1 MSLVITSNTPK
12 NEIGTLTEGI
22 NRAFSYTNHLQGTLK
37 IDTDS
42 QIAVQS
48 VKINKT
54 GNIMLN
60 ESNTKFGFYFGRKE
74 SIYLSLSGYDETD
87 ITNNSL
93 MIPAFIV
100 GPEDRDRNFSLNTDD
115 LASQI
120 QTSFRKVLNCPNLCE
135 TDSGVGVQNPG
146 PICIPKRDGT
156 GQGFTGF
163 KWTIQETLSASCTA
177 ISPTWTNFGETGT
190 GTAPETPGPTFIVK
204 NPNTTEP
211 ICAVGTDFPL
221 SLNGG
226 VFNCSLGTHKDG
238 DDYSDFSIG
247 LSRCNGSKSIL
258 VADSDGNY
266 GIQEPD
272 YWSDAGTSDVFF
284 DWRVASIY
292 NAATDGGAHEIR
304 VYHSVAKEEDGQFE
318 EVEFE
323 YWNDEEGPRTP
334 YGGQGNDGM
343 TWESEEF
350 NLVRFTINNERMR
363 IDLIGPQGNK
373 IIATGVKGGG
383 DSNGNQ
389 TMKPV
394 GPTTRWL
401 FPKLILAPTKQ
412 MEVMSYSGVDVKDY
426 VYGSCQDL
434 DWYNQRQC
442 DNDIQECRLLDESLY
457 CGYLSNDTLE
467 VSLLFYNQKGL
478 EGGQFM
484 DNEVRLVS
492 APSEKY
498 FLGQIGLNSQYILGF
513 QNQGD
518 AAPVSG
524 DLGKAQDTVFESS
537 SVPDLVSKE
546 SIFIRVKNLP
556 ITSANFSKSA
566 MSNILYHV
574 PTFSNSGAETGSLH
588 FEPNEMVYLNLNNTE
603 PIYISTMEVDLV
615 YGDETL
621 AEGLAGKTV
630 VVFHV
635 RNRK

>member
-54 GNIMLN
+54 GNVMLN

-74 SIYLSLSGYDETD
+74 SIWLNEPVYGNQD
-87 ITNNSL
+87 ISNNSI
-93 MIPAFIV
+93 MIPAFVV
-100 GPEDRDRNFSLNTDD
+100 GPEDRDRNYALNTDD

-120 QTSFRKVLNCPNLCE
+120 QSSFRKVLNCPNLCE
-135 TDSGVGVQNPG
+135 TDSGVGIQNPG

-177 ISPTWTNFGETGT
+177 ISSIWKNFGETST
-190 GTAPETPGPTFIVK
+190 DTEPETPGPAFIVK
-204 NPNTTEP
+204 NPSTTGR
-211 ICAVGTDFPL
+211 ICATGTDFPL

-238 DDYSDFSIG
+238 DDYSEFSIG
-247 LSRCNGSKSIL
+247 LSRCNNGD
-258 VADSDGNY
+258 ANFYYNY
-266 GIQEPD
+266 PD
-272 YWSDAGTSDVFF
+272 YWKDSGTSRIFF

-292 NAATDGGAHEIR
+292 NASTDGGAHEIR
-304 VYHSVAKEEDGQFE
+304 VYHSVYDNGEFT

-323 YWNDEEGPRTP
+323 YWNDVEGPRAP
-334 YGGQGNDGM
+334 YDGQGNDGM

-350 NLVRFTINNERMR
+350 DLVRFTINNERVR

-373 IIATGVKGGG
+373 IIATGIQGGG
-383 DSNGNQ
+383 DSGGNQ

-412 MEVMSYSGVDVKDY
+412 MEVMSYSGVDVKDF
-426 VYGSCQDL
+426 VYGKCQDL
-434 DWYNQRQC
+434 DWYNQRNC
-442 DNDIQECRLLDESLY
+442 DNDIEECELLDNSLQCSY
-457 CGYLSNDTLE
+457 QQPTGDVPLD
-467 VSLLFYNQKGL
+467 VSDLFYNQKGL

-498 FLGQIGLNSQYILGF
+498 FLGQLGLNSQRIFGF

-524 DLGKAQDTVFESS
+524 DLGQAQDTVFESS
-537 SVPDLVSKE
+537 SIPDLISKQ
-546 SIFIRVKNLP
+546 SVFVRVKNLP

-574 PTFSNSGAETGSLH
+574 PSFSNSGAETGSLH

-621 AEGLAGKTV
+621 CVDLSGKSV

-635 RNRK
+635 RDKK

>member
-54 GNIMLN
+54 GNVMLN

-74 SIYLSLSGYDETD
+74 SIWLNEPVYGNQD
-87 ITNNSL
+87 ISNNSI
-93 MIPAFIV
+93 MIPAFVV
-100 GPEDRDRNFSLNTDD
+100 GPEDRDRNYALNTDD

-120 QTSFRKVLNCPNLCE
+120 QKSFRKVLNCPNLCE
-135 TDSGVGVQNPG
+135 TDSGVGIQNPG
-146 PICIPKRDGT
+146 PICIPKRDGS

-177 ISPTWTNFGETGT
+177 ISPTWKNFGETST
-190 GTAPETPGPTFIVK
+190 STEPETPGPGFIVK
-204 NPNTTEP
+204 NPSTTGR
-211 ICAVGTDFPL
+211 ICATGTDFPL

-226 VFNCSLGTHKDG
+226 VFNCSLGTHGNDG
-238 DDYSDFSIG
+238 ANYSEFSIG
-247 LSRCNGSKSIL
+247 LSRCNNGD
-258 VADSDGNY
+258 ANFYNNY
-266 GIQEPD
+266 PD
-272 YWSDAGTSDVFF
+272 YWEDSGTSNIFF

-292 NAATDGGAHEIR
+292 NTTLAEHEIR
-304 VYHSVAKEEDGQFE
+304 VYHSVYDNGEFT

-323 YWNDEEGPRTP
+323 YWNDKEGPRAP
-334 YGGQGNDGM
+334 YDGQGNDGM
-343 TWESEEF
+343 TWEGEEF
-350 NLVRFTINNERMR
+350 NNVKFTINNERMR
-363 IDLIGPQGNK
+363 IDLEGNGGNK
-373 IIATGVKGGG
+373 IICTGVQGGG
-383 DSNGNQ
+383 DSGGNQ

-412 MEVMSYSGVDVKDY
+412 MEVMSYSGVDVKDF
-426 VYGSCQDL
+426 VYGKCQDL
-434 DWYNQRQC
+434 DWYNQRNC
-442 DNDIQECRLLDESLY
+442 DNDIEECELLDNSLQCSY
-457 CGYLSNDTLE
+457 QQPTGDVPLD
-467 VSLLFYNQKGL
+467 VSDLFYNQKGL

-498 FLGQIGLNSQYILGF
+498 FLGQIGLNSQRIFGF
-513 QNQGD
+513 QGQGD

-537 SVPDLVSKE
+537 SIPDLISKQ
-546 SIFIRVKNLP
+546 SVFVRVKNLP

-574 PTFSNSGAETGSLH
+574 PSFSNSGAETGSLH

-621 AEGLAGKTV
+621 AEGLAGKSV

-635 RNRK
+635 RDRK

>member
-54 GNIMLN
+54 GNVMLN

-74 SIYLSLSGYDETD
+74 SIWLGTTSYPDTID
-87 ITNNSL
+87 IYNNSL
-93 MIPAFIV
+93 MIPAFVV
-100 GPEDRDRNFSLNTDD
+100 GPEDRDRNFALNTDD

-120 QTSFRKVLNCPNLCE
+120 QSSFKKVLNCPNLCE

-177 ISPTWTNFGETGT
+177 IPPTWTNFDETGT
-190 GTAPETPGPTFIVK
+190 DTAPETPGPTFIVK
-204 NPNTTEP
+204 NPNTTEQ
-211 ICAVGTDFPL
+211 ICVVGTDFPL

-226 VFNCSLGTHKDG
+226 VFNCSLGTHGNDG
-238 DDYSDFSIG
+238 ANYSEFSIG
-247 LSRCNGSKSIL
+247 LSRCNGTVNANSL
-258 VADSDGNY
+258 TGGEQHPNY
-266 GIQEPD
+266 WQ
-272 YWSDAGTSDVFF
+272 DAGTSDIFF

-292 NAATDGGAHEIR
+292 NTTLAEHEIR
-304 VYHSVAKEEDGQFE
+304 VYHSVLDLGLRQFKEI
-318 EVEFE
+318 EFE
-323 YWNDEEGPRTP
+323 YWNDQEGPRSP
-334 YGGQGNDGM
+334 YVGDGTNGM
-343 TWESEEF
+343 TWEGEEF
-350 NLVRFTINNERMR
+350 NNVKFTINNERMR
-363 IDLIGPQGNK
+363 IDLEGNGGNK
-373 IIATGVKGGG
+373 IICTGVKGGG

-434 DWYNQRQC
+434 DWYNERNC
-442 DNDIQECRLLDESLY
+442 DDDVEECILLDYSLNCAY
-457 CGYLSNDTLE
+457 DNASNLV
-467 VSLLFYNQKGL
+467 VSNLFYNQKGL

-492 APSEKY
+492 APSDKY
-498 FLGQIGLNSQYILGF
+498 FLGELGLNSQRIFGF

-524 DLGKAQDTVFESS
+524 DLGQAQDTVFESS
-537 SVPDLVSKE
+537 SVPDLISKQ
-546 SIFIRVKNLP
+546 SVFVRVKNLP

-566 MSNILYHV
+566 MSNILYHI

-621 AEGLAGKTV
+621 AEGLAGKSV

-635 RNRK
+635 RDRK